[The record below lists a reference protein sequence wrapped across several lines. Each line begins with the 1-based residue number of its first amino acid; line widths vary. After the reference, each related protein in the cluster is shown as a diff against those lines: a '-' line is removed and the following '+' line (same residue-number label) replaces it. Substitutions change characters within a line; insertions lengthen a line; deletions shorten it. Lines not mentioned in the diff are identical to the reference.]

1 MPSTSGRPPSVSL
14 RGLQYSVL
22 IGIYLIFVVMVARAA
37 KALDI
42 AEEGT
47 TVYQR
52 RASALDS
59 KKSDRI

>member
-22 IGIYLIFVVMVARAA
+22 IGIYLIF
-37 KALDI
+37 DI

-59 KKSDRI
+59 KKFR